1 MMIIFTLTTYLQL
14 SCRGLALL
22 AVSLTNL
29 MGVDKTL
36 LPNVPDSFYSTP
48 HAWELEEQ
56 QQESASKSS
65 KSSSQRRSNGR
76 EEESRSK
83 RNSKHPQKIK
93 EAPAAAV
100 GSANNDNVI
109 VNADGDDE
117 VVELAEATRRVRID
131 RRHLAMDTPSS
142 IAGVNLSSSTAA
154 AATRPSV
161 LDRLGEKPSNSESSS
176 SKLNTPA
183 KKVFV
188 LEKRNNRPP
197 SSSKS
202 TTNPTDVAVRNPSP
216 PSSPPPTSKPE
227 EDAGNRS
234 SNKSKK
240 NRNKKNKRGKDG
252 DSKGNTNQ
260 HNAKVDDAVLGTE
273 AGSVSTEPIKKKI
286 NISDIAIIGTDWND
300 IVEDQDDYDYTPI
313 KWN

>member
-1 MMIIFTLTTYLQL
+1 
-14 SCRGLALL
+14 
-22 AVSLTNL
+22 
-29 MGVDKTL
+29 MGIDKTL

-65 KSSSQRRSNGR
+65 KSKSSSQRRSNGR

-83 RNSKHPQKIK
+83 KNSKHPQKIK
-93 EAPAAAV
+93 DAPTVALGNAD
-100 GSANNDNVI
+100 NDNAI
-109 VNADGDDE
+109 VNDGGDDE

-131 RRHLAMDTPSS
+131 RSRMDSPSS
-142 IAGVNLSSSTAA
+142 TFGLNVSSYMAA

-188 LEKRNNRPP
+188 LEKRNNRPS

-202 TTNPTDVAVRNPSP
+202 TPNSADVAVRNPSP
-216 PSSPPPTSKPE
+216 PSSPPSTSKTE
-227 EDAGNRS
+227 EDAVNRS

-260 HNAKVDDAVLGTE
+260 HNTKVDDPVLGTE

-300 IVEDQDDYDYTPI
+300 IVEDQDEYDYTPI
-313 KWN
+313 KWK